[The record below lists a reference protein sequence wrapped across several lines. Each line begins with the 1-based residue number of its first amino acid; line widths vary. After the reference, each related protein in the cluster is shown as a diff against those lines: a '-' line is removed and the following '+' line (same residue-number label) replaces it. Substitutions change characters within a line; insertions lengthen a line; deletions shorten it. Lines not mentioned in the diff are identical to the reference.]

1 MISSAQPSHRPRTP
15 AVASKPLALESLA
28 RAALSQ
34 RITRLWRRVWIR
46 NNCLDMAIGCW
57 TGGTNWIVGTMLTRL
72 RGKSDLTKT
81 LICNK
86 HIILLRL
93 QWAHKT
99 STVQM
104 ETFFLTSI
112 SCQIEQAREGHQIS
126 RKASTN
132 CPKSSSLKMQ
142 KNSTMLNHPN
152 IRLHWLASRLT
163 WRGTH
168 ASHLSRANC
177 NITSPTALERVAAKD
192 QGSPTLQTSK
202 AWKGSL
208 GPQQWRI
215 SQREDREKTRT
226 NSARRRS
233 YPARQHLLSP

>member
-1 MISSAQPSHRPRTP
+1 MISLARPSHRPRIP
-15 AVASKPLALESLA
+15 AVASKPSALDSQA

-34 RITRLWRRVWIR
+34 RIIRLWGRVWIR
-46 NNCLDMAIGCW
+46 NNCPDMAIGFW
-57 TGGTNWIVGTMLTRL
+57 TGGTNWIVGIMLTRL
-72 RGKSDLTKT
+72 HGKSDLTKT
-81 LICNK
+81 LICNRR
-86 HIILLRL
+86 IILLRL

-104 ETFFLTSI
+104 KTFFPTLI

-132 CPKSSSLKMQ
+132 CPKSSSLKMLE
-142 KNSTMLNHPN
+142 NSIMLNHLN

-168 ASHLSRANC
+168 ASHPSQAK
-177 NITSPTALERVAAKD
+177 SPTALERAAAKD
-192 QGSPTLQTSK
+192 QGWATLQTSK
-202 AWKGSL
+202 ALAGSL

-215 SQREDREKTRT
+215 SQRKNRKKTRT